1 MTRLPRPDAVLF
13 DWDSTLVDNWGGIT
27 RALSTTFTEYG
38 LDPWDEVQVRANA
51 KLSMRDSFPKLFGE
65 RWEDAS
71 KKFYESFASIHLETL
86 RPLPGAVELLDA
98 LAAEAIPMGIVS
110 NKSGIYLR
118 LETGH
123 LGWDRYFH
131 RILGSHDAP
140 KDKPAADPIHM
151 ALEGTGVAAGPSVWF
166 VGDSAVDLAAAH
178 AARCVPVLL
187 HPEDPHPEDLTDC
200 APAVHLFDC
209 YALLGELRG

>member
-38 LDPWDEVQVRANA
+38 LDPWDEAQVRANA

-71 KKFYESFASIHLETL
+71 KRFYESFASIHLETL
-86 RPLPGAVELLDA
+86 RPLPGSVELLDA
-98 LAAEAIPMGIVS
+98 LAAEGIPMGVVS
-110 NKSGIYLR
+110 NKSGTYLR
-118 LETGH
+118 LETAH

-151 ALEGTGVAAGPSVWF
+151 ALDGTGVAAGPSVWF

-187 HPEDPHPEDLTDC
+187 HPEHPHPEDLSDC
-200 APAVHLFDC
+200 PPAVQVFDC